1 MRKAMLGGMLFVLTF
16 GLLACPRADEP
27 VADRAGEVNQMRQGY
42 LDAYNRHDAQ
52 AVAQFYTSDG
62 LLVNPDGSELRGR
75 DQIQQAL
82 QQLFAEIRPQ
92 LSATPETADGEQNVA
107 WEYGTFQLQPGAATT
122 GQPVQPGQQP
132 APGQPGQPQQQQPAP
147 GQPGQPQQPLQAQPT
162 HGRYLTV
169 LERHD
174 NDRWLIRVHMNQA
187 ADMTMAPGEAPP
199 GLTPPAAPPADTPA
213 AAPPADA
220 PAATPPADTPA
231 AQAPPAA
238 PPPVDT
244 LRQQTAGR

>member
-16 GLLACPRADEP
+16 GLLACPPADEP
-27 VADRAGEVNQMRQGY
+27 VADHAGEVDQLRQGY

-52 AVAQFYTSDG
+52 AVAQLYTSDG
-62 LLVNPDGSELRGR
+62 FLVNPDGSQLRGR

-82 QQLFAEIRPQ
+82 QQLFAEVRPQ
-92 LSATPETADGEQNVA
+92 LSATPETADGERNLA
-107 WEYGTFQLQPGAATT
+107 WEYGTFHLQPGAATT

-132 APGQPGQPQQQQPAP
+132 APEQPGQT
-147 GQPGQPQQPLQAQPT
+147 QQPLQAQPVQPT

-174 NDRWLIRVHMNQA
+174 DDRWLIRVHMNQA
-187 ADMTMAPGEAPP
+187 ADMSMAPAAP
-199 GLTPPAAPPADTPA
+199 PPADTPA
-213 AAPPADA
+213 APPPADT
-220 PAATPPADTPA
+220 PAATPPADTPT

-238 PPPVDT
+238 PPPADT
-244 LRQQTAGR
+244 LRQQTPGR

>member
-27 VADRAGEVNQMRQGY
+27 VADHAGEVNQLRQGY

-82 QQLFAEIRPQ
+82 QQLFAEVRPQ
-92 LSATPETADGEQNVA
+92 LSATPETADGERNLA

-132 APGQPGQPQQQQPAP
+132 APGQPGQPQQQPAP

-174 NDRWLIRVHMNQA
+174 DDRWLIRVHMNQA
-187 ADMTMAPGEAPP
+187 ADMSMAPVEAPP
-199 GLTPPAAPPADTPA
+199 GLTPPAVPPPTDTPA
-213 AAPPADA
+213 AP
-220 PAATPPADTPA
+220 PPADTPA

-238 PPPVDT
+238 PSPVDT
-244 LRQQTAGR
+244 LRQQTPGR